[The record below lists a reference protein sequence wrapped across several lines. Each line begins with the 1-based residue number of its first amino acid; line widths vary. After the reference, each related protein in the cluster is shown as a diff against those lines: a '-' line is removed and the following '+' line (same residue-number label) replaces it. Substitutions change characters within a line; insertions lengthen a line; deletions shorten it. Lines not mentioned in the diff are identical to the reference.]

1 MDKNIN
7 SFKSRFERWKNGE
20 SYWDIVG
27 KPLPGQNKPEQ
38 LSDEQK
44 AELDDYVRSITSYDK
59 GKSRDGYYDYMEKLA
74 ANKAKEWKQDYDQT
88 LLDMLN
94 DNTYNYRAMYDK
106 YGGDDT
112 SHEGHFSDEF
122 KTSYHPTF
130 SNQSMY
136 SGAKSQ
142 YNPTGVTGGSWSD
155 NDSVYHIGDR
165 WGSPGFNVFKTRD
178 YLDMAEENPV
188 LMRYRKG
195 KSETKSQFVGDIYDR
210 VYDALV
216 SRNASTDLAP
226 LMARQLSY
234 ESEYG
239 TSNVASKYNNYG
251 GVKQKGNSD
260 VYARYKNRD
269 DFVNSYV
276 DLILNNYKTAAAA
289 RDVKTWA
296 RALKDG
302 GYYEDTFDNY
312 YGKMNNMKS
321 FDKWLGR
328 HLKSREYATG
338 PKDRMLTIPT
348 VQSTT
353 PAKFEPVQI
362 PQEDPRVLGPY
373 KPIAQSYTPSVQI
386 PDVSQI
392 DQLAQYTPQYS
403 TFNLGKSDIH
413 IKKSKRGTFTAA
425 ANRAGMG
432 VQAYANKVLSAPK
445 GKYSSAM
452 RKKANF
458 ARNAAEWN

>member
-1 MDKNIN
+1 MNKNTN
-7 SFKSRFERWKNGE
+7 DFKSRFERWKNGE

-27 KPLPGQNKPEQ
+27 RPLQNDKQPTS
-38 LSDEQK
+38 LTDEEK
-44 AELDDYVRSITSYDK
+44 VELDDYINNIPKYSEDK
-59 GKSRDGYYDYMEKLA
+59 HRAGYYDYMEKLA
-74 ANKAKEWKQDYDQT
+74 ANKAKEWDENPELT
-88 LLDMLN
+88 LLNMLN
-94 DNTYNYRAMYDK
+94 DETYNYRAMYDK

-112 SHEGHFSDEF
+112 SHEGHFTDEF

-130 SNQSMY
+130 SNLSMY
-136 SGAKSQ
+136 SGIPSQ
-142 YNPTGVTGGSWSD
+142 YNPVGVTGGSWSD

-178 YLDMAEENPV
+178 YLDRAEETPV
-188 LMRYRKG
+188 ELRYRKG
-195 KSETKSQFVGDIYDR
+195 KSETKSQFVADIYDR
-210 VYDALV
+210 VYKALTT
-216 SRNASTDLAP
+216 RNASTDLAP

-239 TSNVASKYNNYG
+239 TSNVAAKYNNYG

-260 VYARYKNRD
+260 VYARYKDRD

-289 RDVKTWA
+289 RDVKTWV

-302 GYYEDTFDNY
+302 GYYEDTFDRY
-312 YGKMNNMKS
+312 YGKMSNMKS

-338 PKDRMLTIPT
+338 PKDVMLTIPT

-353 PAKFEPVQI
+353 PAKFEPVPI
-362 PQEDPRVLGPY
+362 PQEDPRELGPY
-373 KPIAQSYTPSVQI
+373 KPTAQSYTQSTQM
-386 PDVSQI
+386 PDISQL
-392 DQLAQYTPQYS
+392 DQLTYVVPQYQ
-403 TFNLGKSDIH
+403 TFNLGKSGIH

-425 ANRAGMG
+425 ANKAGMS
-432 VQAYANKVLSAPK
+432 VQAYADKVLSAPK

-458 ARNAAEWN
+458 AKNASKWN